1 MGHPSLHTTLRT
13 HTQFSTPTHGD
24 FAVPR
29 AASTSA
35 LSPRR
40 GVTLSCCEVF
50 HNGPK
55 DICVVVW
62 VLRGQSAGPTG
73 NDRAEREREDG
84 IVQCSLLVRHG
95 RHSCLSPGGCAI
107 RSCSAKGCINNRAK
121 IYLQIWSHTGCGF
134 WHCQLGRKTNKE
146 EDEEDAAVAAQ
157 LQQVFF
163 ISFPLGKSLSLWVLR
178 YA

>member
-107 RSCSAKGCINNRAK
+107 RSCSAKGCIK
-121 IYLQIWSHTGCGF
+121 
-134 WHCQLGRKTNKE
+134 QLGQN
-146 EDEEDAAVAAQ
+146 
-157 LQQVFF
+157 
-163 ISFPLGKSLSLWVLR
+163 LSPDLESHRMWVLALPTGQEEKQGR
-178 YA
+178 G